1 MVIFHSYVSLPEGNI
16 AGIAYI
22 TIKLYI
28 TLYNTIYIYIYIYI
42 TILVSPVLNQLGAP
56 HDAALVPV
64 VLILLG
70 TDGPNQVVGALVP
83 VSAGETTTDDA
94 RGGRRKNREF
104 GTEPL
109 KKQAGKMWCIE
120 LW

>member
-28 TLYNTIYIYIYIYI
+28 TLYNTIYI

-109 KKQAGKMWCIE
+109 KKEAGKMLCIE
-120 LW
+120 L

>member
-28 TLYNTIYIYIYIYI
+28 TLYNTIYI

-94 RGGRRKNREF
+94 DVDGAVKIGSLALNH
-104 GTEPL
+104 
-109 KKQAGKMWCIE
+109 
-120 LW
+120 